1 MTASDGQTTAAP
13 DGFRQAVVGGEAA
26 GACDVGRTLLDLAP
40 RILRLEANWLAQLD
54 EPLTHRQYRI
64 LQRVSQGVTSP
75 TAISK
80 AANVSLAAISESVD
94 ALCRRGLATR
104 ESDESDRRASRLGL
118 TEDGRSALDA
128 AERALSEVAC
138 LLIDGI
144 EPDRFEDLQR
154 NLLVSWG
161 NLSGPDRMRR
171 RGRA

>member
-1 MTASDGQTTAAP
+1 MTASDTQDPSPT
-13 DGFRQAVVGGEAA
+13 DGYRPAVVGGEAVD
-26 GACDVGRTLLDLAP
+26 ACDVGRMLLDLAP
-40 RILRLEANWLAQLD
+40 RILRLESNRLARLE

-64 LQRVSQGVTSP
+64 LQRVHQGVTSP

-118 TEDGRSALDA
+118 TDAGVAALAA
-128 AERALSEVAC
+128 AEEELTDVAC
-138 LLIDGI
+138 LLVEGIDP
-144 EPDRFEDLQR
+144 EHFEELQGS
-154 NLLVSWG
+154 LLLSWR

-171 RGRA
+171 QGR